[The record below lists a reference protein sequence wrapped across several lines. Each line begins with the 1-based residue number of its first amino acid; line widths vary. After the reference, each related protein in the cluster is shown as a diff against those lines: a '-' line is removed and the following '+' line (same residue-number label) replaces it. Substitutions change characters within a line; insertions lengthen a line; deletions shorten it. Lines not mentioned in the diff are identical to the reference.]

1 MSHRYVDLNL
11 PDIPDARVIA
21 WLEANEID
29 PADTPSAQ
37 YVQVTDEYLIYQ
49 EFSTGP
55 DGHRLPIHDSKGE
68 ACAWQKRMVTAP
80 LLSRPED
87 HNL

>member
-1 MSHRYVDLNL
+1 MSHRYIDLNL
-11 PDIPDARVIA
+11 PEIPDARIVA
-21 WLEANEID
+21 WLEANGID
-29 PADTPSAQ
+29 PNNTPSAQ

-49 EFSTGP
+49 EFRRGS
-55 DGHRLPIHDSKGE
+55 DGHKLPIHDNQGE
-68 ACAWQKRMVTAP
+68 ACAWQKRVVTAP